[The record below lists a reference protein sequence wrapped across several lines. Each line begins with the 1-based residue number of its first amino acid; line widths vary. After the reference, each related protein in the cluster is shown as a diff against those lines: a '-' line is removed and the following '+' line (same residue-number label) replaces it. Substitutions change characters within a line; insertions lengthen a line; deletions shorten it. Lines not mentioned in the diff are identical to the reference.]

1 MNTGRLQRVPREQ
14 LRPQGTLPPWIPS
27 PGHLLPSSPVDL
39 SKPFKTQNWQPVNSN
54 LILVCKTN
62 NWKEETNTVVMVP
75 IFFSQIIS
83 VVTKLKNWI
92 PLRFKKIFLSKVS
105 ASSSRQSR
113 NWGTWSWALSTFSSL
128 RLMGRSTV
136 LELVIH
142 IFSLE

>member
-1 MNTGRLQRVPREQ
+1 
-14 LRPQGTLPPWIPS
+14 
-27 PGHLLPSSPVDL
+27 
-39 SKPFKTQNWQPVNSN
+39 
-54 LILVCKTN
+54 
-62 NWKEETNTVVMVP
+62 MVP